1 MPGGTVQYARGR
13 MPLRVMQR
21 RFNPRGLWSPT
32 PGYGGGHGFRS
43 PKCYVRFQLVG
54 VTRDASDVA
63 LGNCVVKLFESATDI
78 KIAQTTSDGS
88 GNFTFTIGTNA
99 GFFYYVYYKAGSPD
113 VAGTSVNTIA
123 ADPA

>member
-1 MPGGTVQYARGR
+1 MVAQAKRGTIPVRGNGTASR
-13 MPLRVMQR
+13 LGTGPLKN
-21 RFNPRGLWSPT
+21 FRGNF
-32 PGYGGGHGFRS
+32 YRS
-43 PKCYVRFQLVG
+43 PKCYARFSLVG

-63 LGNCVVKLFESATDI
+63 LGNCVVKLFEAATDI

-88 GNFTFTIGTNA
+88 GNFSFNVGTNA

-123 ADPA
+123 ADPV